1 MGGEEAG
8 VPDADN
14 RRSRVVTVGERS
26 AHLPAHMV
34 RRPRLLEALD
44 APGARLVV
52 VTGPAGSGKTV
63 AVRDWRSTASDPT
76 GWLSLESR
84 HGDPEHFMQGLV
96 SVLEDLAPGVRAA
109 MRRDDL
115 GDHPPGA
122 ALGRA
127 VGHLAAAP
135 AATLVLD
142 DLHVIDRSASTDL
155 LGRLVDV
162 VPDTNLTLVI
172 CSRSDPPFP
181 LHRFRLAGEL
191 VELREADL
199 RFDRDE
205 AAEFF
210 SRFPQVRLTPDHIDR
225 LADRTE
231 GWAAGLQFA
240 ALSLAGRAGNDT
252 DAFVD
257 RFAGSD
263 RHVADFLLD
272 EVLDRQPPEVRE
284 FLLATSVLERLRAD
298 LCEYV
303 AGPEAARLLRRV
315 EAEHLFLLPLDDD
328 REWFRY
334 HHLFGQL
341 LRREVHVARPDQ
353 ERRSNARAAAW
364 FRDHGH
370 ADLAIDHLLDAG
382 EDEEAFSLFTARVRE
397 HLIAGRLETVRG
409 WMARFPDDFVGASP
423 SRQLLLS
430 LAYGW
435 CGQIQRSADMAHR
448 ARATLRSGG
457 GHGGDGDGA
466 DAEAVYVDLLEAMI
480 AVVQGDPE
488 RAIALGEPTWERREG
503 IDMAALGPEL
513 AATSR
518 EMWAFLPVAIA
529 LAHALL
535 DDRAGTR
542 RWAAAVRRDGPRLPG
557 DLVSTLG
564 AEAWV
569 EARSGRLRVAH
580 ELAQQAL
587 ALGAEHG
594 RLMRRPLAGSRVA
607 LALVHRERDQLDQA
621 EEAIAPHVQ
630 AAVADGQLALAT
642 LGEVELARIEAARG
656 RPDEGIA
663 RLLRVRRERAE
674 DGTPRFLGDLLDRTE
689 CRLRLRMGDLDRAQ
703 DLLEDLPTG
712 TRRTLLEARLA
723 LAAGRPER
731 ADALLAGVSGFDGDR
746 HRLLEVAALRARVT
760 AAAGDLAATRRIL
773 NEVSEVAQRE
783 GAVRVFLDEG
793 FDILDL
799 VPSMTGERSR
809 PAPGN
814 ALVEAL
820 SEREMS
826 VLRYL
831 PSRLSN
837 REIGDEL
844 YVSLNTVKSH
854 LKTIYRKLDVDR
866 RDAAVR
872 RARQLGLL

>member
-1 MGGEEAG
+1 L
-8 VPDADN
+8 PDADN
-14 RRSRVVTVGERS
+14 PRSRVVTVGERS

-63 AVRDWRSTASDPT
+63 AVRDWRSTAPDPT

-84 HGDPEHFMQGLV
+84 HADPAHFLEGLV
-96 SVLEDLAPGVRAA
+96 AVLEELAPGVREA
-109 MRRDDL
+109 MRRDDVAN
-115 GDHPPGA
+115 HTPGA

-127 VGHLAAAP
+127 VGHLAAAH

-142 DLHVIDRSASTDL
+142 DLHVVDRSTSTDL
-155 LGRLVDV
+155 LGRLVEV
-162 VPDTNLTLVI
+162 VPETNLTLVI

-199 RFDRDE
+199 RFDRGE

-240 ALSLAGRAGNDT
+240 ALSLAGRAGTDT

-272 EVLDRQPPEVRE
+272 EVLDRQPPDVRE

-303 AGPEAARLLRRV
+303 AGPEAAALLRRV

-341 LRREVHVARPDQ
+341 LRREVHVTRPDQ

-382 EDEEAFSLFTARVRE
+382 EDEEAFSLFTAQVRE
-397 HLIAGRLETVRG
+397 HLVAGRLETVRG
-409 WMARFPDDFVGASP
+409 WMARFPDDFVRASP
-423 SRQLLLS
+423 ARQVLMS

-435 CGQIQRSADMAHR
+435 CGQIQPSADLAAG
-448 ARATLRSGG
+448 ARAALRVEGG
-457 GHGGDGDGA
+457 NGDDDGA
-466 DAEAVYVDLLEAMI
+466 GAGAERVYVDLLEAMI

-503 IDMAALGPEL
+503 IDLTVLGPEL

-518 EMWAFLPVAIA
+518 EMWAFLPVAIT

-535 DDRAGTR
+535 DDRPGTR
-542 RWAAAVRRDGPRLPG
+542 HWASVVRRDGPRMAG

-580 ELAQQAL
+580 ELAQQAM
-587 ALGAEHG
+587 ALGAEQP
-594 RLMRRPLAGSRVA
+594 RLMRRPLASGRVA
-607 LALVHRERDQLDQA
+607 LALVHRERDELDEA
-621 EEAIAPHVQ
+621 EEAIAPHV
-630 AAVADGQLALAT
+630 AAAAADGQLALAT
-642 LGEVELARIEAARG
+642 LGEVELARIEASRG
-656 RPDEGIA
+656 RADDGIA

-674 DGTPRFLGDLLDRTE
+674 GGTPRFLDDLLDGAE

-703 DLLEDLPTG
+703 DLLDDLPTD

-731 ADALLAGVSGFDGDR
+731 ADALLSGVSDIDGDR
-746 HRLLEVAALRARVT
+746 RRLLEVAALRARVT
-760 AAAGDLAATRRIL
+760 AAGGDLAATRQIL
-773 NEVSEVAQRE
+773 NEVAEVAQRE

-799 VPSMTGERSR
+799 VPSAATERSR
-809 PAPGN
+809 PVAGN
-814 ALVEAL
+814 TLVEAL